1 MIISYLYSVISDPPH
16 EHQTLLDISVLGY
29 EVNITGDGDDSVAPE
44 LESFSIINDEIF
56 SHDIEADYFLNISQI
71 FSILLEI

>member
-1 MIISYLYSVISDPPH
+1 MIISFLYSLISDPPPK
-16 EHQTLLDISVLGY
+16 TLLDISVLGY

-44 LESFSIINDEIF
+44 LESFSIINDGIF
-56 SHDIEADYFLNISQI
+56 SHDIEADYFLNIFQI